1 MQVRRQTVPLRDHF
15 HLPWSDENLWEGF
28 HSAWANT
35 IVRHLNESLLP
46 AQFRAV
52 PQIHLGASV
61 ETAVATFERLS
72 GNGTA
77 SAEPGSSALA
87 TALWAPPDPG
97 QSLTIDFL
105 DQDVCE
111 VRVYDTERGMRLV
124 GAIEFISPGNKDRSE
139 TRQAF
144 VAKCAAYLQEQIG
157 LIIVDIVTA
166 RRANLHQELL
176 QLVAPGQTPVPISH
190 LYAVAYRPGPNGRP
204 SRLDTW
210 PASLTVG
217 QPLPTL
223 PLWLASELPI
233 PIDLEMSYEETCR
246 VLRIR

>member
-1 MQVRRQTVPLRDHF
+1 MPLRDHF
-15 HLPWSDENLWEGF
+15 HSPWSNENLWEGF

-46 AQFRAV
+46 AEFRAV

-61 ETAVATFERLS
+61 ETDVATFERLT
-72 GNGTA
+72 GNGSTSADA
-77 SAEPGSSALA
+77 SSSALA
-87 TALWAPPDPG
+87 TAVWAPPQPS
-97 QSLTIDFL
+97 QSLTVEFL
-105 DQDVCE
+105 DRDVCE

-124 GAIEFISPGNKDRSE
+124 GAIEFVSPGNKDRSE

-166 RRANLHQELL
+166 RRGNLHEELL
-176 QLVAPGQTPVPISH
+176 QLVAPRQSLVPGSP
-190 LYAVAYRPGPNGRP
+190 LYAVAYRAGPNGRP

-217 QPLPTL
+217 QSLPTL
-223 PLWLASELPI
+223 PLWLLGELPI